1 MSQPELS
8 SPLEWLLQS
17 PQSTPE
23 ALALA
28 AWDACGASL
37 LALGARLFGEEQAET
52 FAALSLAETL
62 LRAAAYR
69 GDTPPCAWVL
79 HLAAEGAEGLV
90 PRGQRG
96 EARRR
101 AACFLREA
109 AGEGRPCAGAE
120 EEAAPLEM
128 RVAKREAAV
137 LQNAAPLP
145 AFHNGGA
152 AGQGEISPG
161 PSPAWVAQAVAL
173 AAAREEQ
180 RSRLTRLKEALL
192 VLFLAAAA
200 LVGLRIGGALDTH
213 HDLPVETQV
222 VVVEVTPAPRVVT
235 VAITSTPAPPPEI
248 GAFPQ
253 PARTP
258 STGDV
263 SPAEVLSLLRRSSDS
278 WRTLWVDAFIADYG
292 PEGYTGPPHVA
303 RQQVWLNQDTQALV
317 LSGSL
322 EDVGTQVWL
331 SLGGNISHAYLPER
345 RFKTLEHRADYA
357 QAVFAEPHLRAMLFP
372 RQYLLAEIPPVR
384 ILGNARVARRDTIQL
399 DVMRDGGLRETWWVD
414 AQYGLV
420 LRRQIYSR
428 RGALLMDVQV
438 SRLSLNFV
446 PDDAIFSPERVP
458 RRFASSPAGEPEILS
473 DRPAYQRVAAPLG
486 HMPFSGSR
494 EPFPPDFDFAA
505 EHLTFQWDSW
515 PDTDALSGKDSYVSV
530 QVFAG
535 DYRLPPIDINPSAVA
550 CARAVGGSPL
560 FLMDSFGEFPY
571 WYWSGD
577 SLTGELIVYD
587 NVFREQNY
595 EGYYFHVLPLPDP
608 AGAST
613 YSSYGSSPIALP
625 VRSWLVVSPDGR
637 TVYLAA
643 DSTVDGMGIY
653 AVDWMNVSG
662 IRRLFPAF
670 HTGPLAI
677 SPSGGQLAWL
687 EYRDTDTWELVL
699 ADLQSETI
707 LSRQVVTIQMAEDG
721 MPVSVPSVWGKPFP
735 WPQPGLLNC
744 EEP

>member
-37 LALGARLFGEEQAET
+37 LALGAWLFGGEQAET

-90 PRGQRG
+90 PRGQRE

-109 AGEGRPCAGAE
+109 AGEGQSRAE
-120 EEAAPLEM
+120 AEGEAASLEM

-235 VAITSTPAPPPEI
+235 VAITTTPVPPLEM
-248 GAFPQ
+248 GALPV
-253 PARTP
+253 PTSP
-258 STGDV
+258 LTGDV

-292 PEGYTGPPHVA
+292 PEGYTGPPHVE
-303 RQQVWLNQDTQALV
+303 REQAWIVQGSRSLV
-317 LSGSL
+317 LLGPEGGPPAQLALLEHGEVYRVSL
-322 EDVGTQVWL
+322 PYRKSREMHRGGGPEDVPPVHPLLWEMLRPALLLEGGTPAL
-331 SLGGNISHAYLPER
+331 
-345 RFKTLEHRADYA
+345 
-357 QAVFAEPHLRAMLFP
+357 HLRGLKPAAAT
-372 RQYLLAEIPPVR
+372 RRLALR
-384 ILGNARVARRDTIQL
+384 M
-399 DVMRDGGLRETWWVD
+399 DVLRPGGLREAWWVD
-414 AQYGLV
+414 VRYGIL
-420 LRRQIYSR
+420 LRRGVYTR
-428 RGALLMDVQV
+428 RGALAYEVVVDDVAF
-438 SRLSLNFV
+438 NF
-446 PDDAIFSPERVP
+446 IPEGGLFAEESAP
-458 RRFASSPAGEPEILS
+458 TRFAISPRGDAEPL
-473 DRPAYQRVAAPLG
+473 DARPVYRPVTAPPG
-486 HMPFSGSR
+486 H
-494 EPFPPDFDFAA
+494 FPLPRFTPLPDFDPAA
-505 EHLTFQWDSW
+505 ARLTFQWDTW
-515 PDTDALSGKDSYVSV
+515 LPPWEPDSETAPFPPGTDVR
-530 QVFAG
+530 VFA
-535 DYRLPPIDINPSAVA
+535 
-550 CARAVGGSPL
+550 
-560 FLMDSFGEFPY
+560 
-571 WYWSGD
+571 
-577 SLTGELIVYD
+577 
-587 NVFREQNY
+587 
-595 EGYYFHVLPLPDP
+595 EGYYLGDLPDVTVKAMTP
-608 AGAST
+608 C
-613 YSSYGSSPIALP
+613 
-625 VRSWLVVSPDGR
+625 VRSSDGRLLVWLYPVVNPGSGDGLAARGVRLGKDGFRPLRLDFGSGEEEGFVRRRSWMVFSPDGQ
-637 TVYLAA
+637 YLYYAA
-643 DSTVDGMGIY
+643 DSEANGMGIY
-653 AVDWMNVSG
+653 RLQRGGDAYGSS
-662 IRRLFPAF
+662 RRLFGTF